1 MFTYAPMKKHF
12 INVYGDVSIII
23 LKLHR
28 ASEENSKQICFQASN
43 KIHKIKIQH
52 TFIQVWPC
60 NKDNGNY
67 CDQKNKIFK

>member
-1 MFTYAPMKKHF
+1 MFTYVPMKKHF

-28 ASEENSKQICFQASN
+28 ASEESSKQIRFQASN
-43 KIHKIKIQH
+43 KISEIKIRN

-60 NKDNGNY
+60 NKDNGKY